1 MGGTKRAKM
10 IGVPQKAPL
19 GWPKTVAWNPSK
31 VLNAMKY
38 AKLIKEKNAKMRK
51 KLAST
56 TKYKGAM
63 LKAAASLKAL
73 KLKLKNAKRPK
84 IVKKVVKK
92 VVKKG
97 GKRALAKE
105 KEKAAK
111 LAKRKGARALAK
123 KEKEKAAKL
132 ALKLKNAK
140 RPKIVK
146 KVVKKVV
153 KKGGKR

>member
-1 MGGTKRAKM
+1 
-10 IGVPQKAPL
+10 
-19 GWPKTVAWNPSK
+19 
-31 VLNAMKY
+31 MKY

-92 VVKKG
+92 G
-97 GKRALAKE
+97 GKKA

-111 LAKRKGARALAK
+111 LAQKLQVLRK
-123 KEKEKAAKL
+123 KL
-132 ALKLKNAK
+132 ARYKKSDNEYKSAM
-140 RPKIVK
+140 VK
-146 KVVKKVV
+146 ATL
-153 KKGGKR
+153 